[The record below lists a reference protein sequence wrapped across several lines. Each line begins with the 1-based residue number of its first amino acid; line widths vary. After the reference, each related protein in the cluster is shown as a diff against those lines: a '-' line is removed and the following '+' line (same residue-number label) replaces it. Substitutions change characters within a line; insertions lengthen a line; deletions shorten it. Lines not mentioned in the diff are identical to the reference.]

1 MIWDNISGWQK
12 NILKNWWFLQDNSVD
27 SEKQLQMEEQKKKKK
42 DEEKQEEKVGKEEE
56 KVGKEEE
63 KEEEETQNDTSEP
76 QVDGLNGVYPWDQ
89 DLIVAHTYLMTIN
102 TKGAMH

>member
-12 NILKNWWFLQDNSVD
+12 NILKHWWFLQDNSVD

-42 DEEKQEEKVGKEEE
+42 DEEKQEEKVGKE
-56 KVGKEEE
+56 KE

-76 QVDGLNGVYPWDQ
+76 QVDGLNGVYPWDR
-89 DLIVAHTYLMTIN
+89 DLIVAHTYLMTIY
-102 TKGAMH
+102 T

>member
-1 MIWDNISGWQK
+1 MAK
-12 NILKNWWFLQDNSVD
+12 NILKHWWFLQDNSVD

-42 DEEKQEEKVGKEEE
+42 DEEKQEEKEE
-56 KVGKEEE
+56 KVG

-89 DLIVAHTYLMTIN
+89 DLIVAHTYLMNIYN
-102 TKGAMH
+102 